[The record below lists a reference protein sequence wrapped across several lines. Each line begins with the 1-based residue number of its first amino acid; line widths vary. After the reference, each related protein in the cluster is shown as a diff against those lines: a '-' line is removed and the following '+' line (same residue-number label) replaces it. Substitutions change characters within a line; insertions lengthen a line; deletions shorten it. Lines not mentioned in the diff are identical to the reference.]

1 MFVLHCYVSD
11 KHTLCFVFECYFSDK
26 RILFLYFIAT
36 LVIQHDVF
44 VFDSDRR
51 TAYAHAPFLR
61 FTVYLVLSARYFF
74 L

>member
-51 TAYAHAPFLR
+51 TA
-61 FTVYLVLSARYFF
+61 
-74 L
+74 